1 MSAILSS
8 PPVAEFELPDHVW
21 RVDQLASRTEEAL
34 STGLPALDAVLP
46 GGGWPVGQLVEVL
59 QSRPQ
64 QHVWR
69 LLIPALARA
78 VHAQAGPVVLVA
90 PPHPVFAP
98 SLAAQGLPADRL
110 LWIKAVRPPARLW
123 AAEQA
128 LRCAEAAAVLAW
140 LPQVQ
145 SAELRRLHLAA
156 QQHRRLLFVFR
167 PEAARQQSSPAR
179 LRLLLESGE
188 ALKVHVLKRRGP
200 PLVSPVLLP
209 PWHDLLAQWLQ
220 ARKARASFPS
230 MGNAPHV
237 SSSGDAAIP
246 PKPLRGKESKSHAA
260 LDRDRSTAC

>member
-8 PPVAEFELPDHVW
+8 PPAADLALPSHVW
-21 RVDQLASRTEEAL
+21 RGAEQAAQEEFVL
-34 STGLPALDAVLP
+34 PTGLPPLDAVLP

-59 QSRPQ
+59 QTRPQ

-69 LLIPALARA
+69 LLVPALARA
-78 VHAQAGPVVLVA
+78 VQAGRGPVVLVG

-98 SLAAQGLPADRL
+98 SLAAQGLAPERL
-110 LWIKAVRPPARLW
+110 LWVKAVPPAARLW

-128 LRCAEAAAVLAW
+128 LRCAESVAVLAW

-156 QQHRRLLFVFR
+156 QQHRRLLFAFR
-167 PEAARQQSSPAR
+167 PESARAQSSPAR

-209 PWHDLLAQWLQ
+209 PWQALLADWL
-220 ARKARASFPS
+220 RARARGEAAVGEVPS
-230 MGNAPHV
+230 LAVAP
-237 SSSGDAAIP
+237 P
-246 PKPLRGKESKSHAA
+246 PRARARRPLSHAA
-260 LDRDRSTAC
+260 LDRTPTSAG